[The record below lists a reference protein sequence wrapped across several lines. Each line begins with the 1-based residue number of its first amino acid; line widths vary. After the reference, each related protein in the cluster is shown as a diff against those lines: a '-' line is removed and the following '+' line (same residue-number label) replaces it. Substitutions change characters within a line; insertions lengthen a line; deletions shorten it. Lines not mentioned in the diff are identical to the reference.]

1 MRVGILL
8 IDGHSQPK
16 EKYYY
21 QVVLSQKIQFWGRYD
36 FVKIE
41 KVYKKKIH

>member
-16 EKYYY
+16 EKVLLSGGFKSENSVLG
-21 QVVLSQKIQFWGRYD
+21 QV
-36 FVKIE
+36 
-41 KVYKKKIH
+41 